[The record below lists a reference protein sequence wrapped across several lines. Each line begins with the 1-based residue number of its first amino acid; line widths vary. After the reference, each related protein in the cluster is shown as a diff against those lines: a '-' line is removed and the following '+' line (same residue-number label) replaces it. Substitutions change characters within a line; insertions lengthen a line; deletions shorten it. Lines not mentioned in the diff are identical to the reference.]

1 MTPQFKIIVFI
12 TSYLFGIFV
21 SYLIFWFFTESSDLV
36 EWNIFIKI
44 LFVLFGL
51 RFGSR
56 IFKYIVS

>member
-56 IFKYIVS
+56 ISKYIVS

>member
-1 MTPQFKIIVFI
+1 MTPRFKIIVFI

-44 LFVLFGL
+44 LFVFFGL
-51 RFGSR
+51 RFGSL
-56 IFKYIVS
+56 ISKYIVS